1 MPINHPKG
9 RKRKQMICKF
19 CNAEVSD
26 EHKFCPFCGKNLLE
40 EEITEA
46 AEVAENTVEAEVET
60 EQVVAESVEPAIELE
75 TVPVQKNTKRG
86 WTLGLAIA
94 AAVFSL
100 AALAVVLL
108 MAMGV
113 NVLPRANDIQKKDN
127 YTVSAEKAEKNA
139 GVTVATIGDK
149 KLTNSQLMLYYR
161 SQTMDFINY
170 YGSYLTNIGL
180 DYTKPLNEQ
189 DCYFEEY
196 QDLSWQQYLLE
207 MSIKTWQNY
216 QTMALLAEQENFTL
230 SAEAE
235 EQLAGFPEQLKK
247 QAEDEKYESV
257 DALLAEVIGAGCTVD
272 EYMEFVR
279 LAYLSSEYHAVQAEK
294 LTPTDED
301 AEAYF
306 DENAESFAASGVTK
320 ESGLYASVRHIL
332 VIPEGGTT
340 DESTGATTYTDDE
353 WAAALPEAEKIL
365 NEWKNGDATEES
377 FGKLA
382 ETYTEDGGSKT
393 TGGLYEGIFKGSGM
407 VEEFE
412 AWAIDNAREIGDTEI
427 VKTQF
432 GYHIMYFVGGEQNW
446 LRTAKTQLLSERTTA
461 LIDGGKETWPMK
473 VTYGKIAIPE
483 LKLA

>member
-1 MPINHPKG
+1 
-9 RKRKQMICKF
+9 MICKF
-19 CNAEVSD
+19 CNAEVGD
-26 EHKFCPFCGKNLLE
+26 EHKFCPFCGKMLAE
-40 EEITEA
+40 EAA
-46 AEVAENTVEAEVET
+46 AEVAESVTEDQEA
-60 EQVVAESVEPAIELE
+60 A
-75 TVPVQKNTKRG
+75 PVRKNAKKG

-113 NVLPRANDIQKKDN
+113 DVLPRGNDIQKKDN
-127 YTVSAEKAEKNA
+127 YTVSAQKAEKKA
-139 GVTVATIGDK
+139 DDVVATMGGK
-149 KLTNSQLMLYYR
+149 ELTNAQLMLYYR

-170 YGSYLTNIGL
+170 YSGYLTNIGL

-189 DCYFEEY
+189 PCYFEEY
-196 QDLSWQQYLLE
+196 KDLSWQQYLLE
-207 MSIKTWQNY
+207 MSVMTWQNY
-216 QTMALLAEQENFTL
+216 QTMALLAEQAGYTL

-235 EQLAGFPEQLKK
+235 EELAGFPEQLQK
-247 QAEDEKYESV
+247 QADEEGYESV
-257 DALLAEVIGAGCTVD
+257 DALLAEVIGSGCTVD
-272 EYMEFVR
+272 EYMKFVR
-279 LAYLSSEYHAVQAEK
+279 LAYLSSEYHAIQAEK
-294 LTPTDED
+294 LTPTDDE

-306 DENAESFAASGVTK
+306 DEYADTFESSGITK

-340 DESTGATTYTDDE
+340 DETTGLTTYTDDE

-365 NEWKNGDATEES
+365 NAWKSGEATEES
-377 FGKLA
+377 FGELA
-382 ETYTEDGGSKT
+382 NTYSEDGGSNT
-393 TGGLYEGIFKGSGM
+393 TGGLYEGIYYGSGM

-412 AWAIDNAREIGDTEI
+412 AWAIDSARQAGDTEI

-446 LRTAKTQLLSERTTA
+446 LMNARTQLLAERTTA
-461 LIDGGKETWPMK
+461 LIDSGKETWPMK